1 MGTIIGIVRG
11 HNKWASISGVINL
24 IIKRLTKFSGHKTVM
39 TAEFVEG
46 AL

>member
-1 MGTIIGIVRG
+1 MGMISGFVRG
-11 HNKWASISGVINL
+11 RNKRLSIGGVINL